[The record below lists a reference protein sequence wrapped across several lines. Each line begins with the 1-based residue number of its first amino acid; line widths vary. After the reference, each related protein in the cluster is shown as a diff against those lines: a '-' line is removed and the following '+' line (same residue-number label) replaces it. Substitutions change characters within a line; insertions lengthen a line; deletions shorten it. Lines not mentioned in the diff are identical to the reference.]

1 MSKRVKL
8 GAAPLPA
15 RMPAPP
21 GDKVAE
27 RLVEIRERG
36 MQHREATVAGVDVAA
51 RTVELSFSSEVE
63 YERWYGIE
71 ILSHAPGACCMD
83 RLTNKAPVLWMHD
96 WNDQRGVVES
106 ARIDGDMRGR
116 AVIRLSKS
124 EAGEQLLQD
133 IADGIVTKVSVGYM
147 VNGIKLTEE
156 RENID
161 VFTVTDWEPYEISLV
176 SVPAD
181 DTVGVGRSAE
191 NPQEE
196 RGGNKPQDSSSIG
209 NSHAHR
215 NFSRTEKTMNEKI
228 LRDAQGNLVR
238 AKVDD
243 QGKILE
249 VLEMI
254 ERAGDAQAAASA
266 RGAEAERARV
276 RAITEMGKQYE
287 KVAEAM
293 QFIADGKTPEDFQR
307 ELLHGFATQRAH
319 KPLEEQQRDANIGLN
334 EKEVRQYSLMRAVR
348 AILPEATKADRDAA
362 RFELECS
369 TAAARQY
376 GKQAKGIIIPN
387 DVLADRAFGTGA
399 AGTAG
404 NGSAAIQTSLLAGSF
419 IDILRK
425 KAWVMKRA
433 RSLAGLVGN
442 IDIPKQSSATQAYW
456 VGEGGA
462 PTAGTPGL
470 DQISFTP
477 KTVGAYTDITR
488 RLLLQSTPDAE
499 AIVRDDI
506 LKVMALEIDRVA
518 IYGTG
523 TEFQPKGVKNYTGI
537 HGVTF
542 GSNGGAA
549 GKPSFAELV
558 DMETQIALSNAD
570 VDGMSYAFNAAIR
583 GYAKTTLKFPGVNGS
598 QTIWEPGNTVNG
610 YETDVTNQ
618 IASGDVFFGN
628 WMDLVV
634 AMWGGLEL
642 RVDPYALST
651 SGGLRLIALQD
662 IDINLRRVES
672 FTYGA

>member
-1 MSKRVKL
+1 MSQRKKL
-8 GAAPLPA
+8 TSLQPPAA
-15 RMPAPP
+15 

-36 MQHREATVAGVDVAA
+36 MQHRDATVAGVNVEA

-71 ILSHAPGACCMD
+71 ILSHAAGACRLG

-96 WNDQRGVVES
+96 WGDMRGVVES
-106 ARIDGDMRGR
+106 ARIDGDLRGR
-116 AVIRLSKS
+116 AVIRLSRS
-124 EAGEQLLQD
+124 DEGEELLQD

-147 VNGIKLTEE
+147 VHGIKLTEE

-161 VFTVTDWEPYEISLV
+161 VYTVTDWEPYEISLV

-181 DTVGVGRSAE
+181 DTVGVGRSLE

-196 RGGNKPQDSSSIG
+196 RARRAAQDSRVNRNSPTG
-209 NSHAHR
+209 N
-215 NFSRTEKTMNEKI
+215 TQTMNEKI
-228 LRDAQGNLVR
+228 LRDSQGNLVR
-238 AKVDD
+238 AKVDAE
-243 QGKILE
+243 GKILE

-254 ERAGDAQAAASA
+254 ERAGDAQAAATA
-266 RGAEAERARV
+266 RGADAERARV
-276 RAITEMGKQYE
+276 RAIAELGKQYGQAE
-287 KVAEAM
+287 KAAE
-293 QFIADGKTPEDFQR
+293 FIADGKSPEDFQR
-307 ELLHGFATQRAH
+307 ELLGQFAAQRSNR
-319 KPLEEQQRDANIGLN
+319 PLEDQQLDANLGLT
-334 EKEVRQYSLMRAVR
+334 EKEVRSYSMFRVIRAMH
-348 AILPEATKADRDAA
+348 PEATKADRDAA
-362 RFELECS
+362 GFELECS
-369 TAAARQY
+369 RAAAERY

-399 AGTAG
+399 AGTSG

-433 RSLAGLVGN
+433 RSLVGLVGN
-442 IDIPKQSSATQAYW
+442 IDIPKQTAATQAYW

-488 RLLLQSTPDAE
+488 RLLMQATPDAE

-523 TEFQPKGVKNYTGI
+523 TEFQPKGLKNYTGI
-537 HGVTF
+537 NAVDF
-542 GSNGGAA
+542 ASA

-558 DMETQIALSNAD
+558 DMETQIALQNAD
-570 VDGMSYAFNAAIR
+570 VDGMSYAFNAAVR
-583 GYAKTTLKFPGVNGS
+583 GHCKTTLKFPSAAIAQGG
-598 QTIWEPGNTVNG
+598 TIWEPGNTVNG
-610 YETDVTNQ
+610 YETDVSNQ
-618 IASGDVFFGN
+618 IEAGDVFFGN

-662 IDINLRRVES
+662 IDINLRRVQS
-672 FTYGA
+672 FCWGSAAVTP